1 MFKSNRHEKVASGI
15 DTSMISVEALHKN
28 ESEIQLQTTDVHLL
42 EDGKGRNPA
51 LKIDDQIIH
60 ERDSEFKSADQKEKS
75 KAGSPWNRVPSA
87 KKTLVKMGDSASVAK
102 IAFDL
107 NEFRQR
113 QNSGKS
119 FSEMAS

>member
-42 EDGKGRNPA
+42 EDNKGRNPA

-60 ERDSEFKSADQKEKS
+60 ERDSEFKSAD
-75 KAGSPWNRVPSA
+75 
-87 KKTLVKMGDSASVAK
+87 
-102 IAFDL
+102 
-107 NEFRQR
+107 
-113 QNSGKS
+113 
-119 FSEMAS
+119 